1 MLQRTSVS
9 PFDIAEDTVAIDIP
23 QMHYNPIAQSRYNI
37 NDPKAAITWNQTQ
50 TYDFNGRPSDM
61 DNDN

>member
-37 NDPKAAITWNQTQ
+37 NDPKAAITCNQTQ
-50 TYDFNGRPSDM
+50 TYDFN
-61 DNDN
+61 DN